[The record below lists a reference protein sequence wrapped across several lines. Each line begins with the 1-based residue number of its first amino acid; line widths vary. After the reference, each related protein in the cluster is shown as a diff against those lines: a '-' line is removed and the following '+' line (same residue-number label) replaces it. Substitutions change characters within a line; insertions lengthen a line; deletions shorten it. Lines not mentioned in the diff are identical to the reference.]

1 MSVGRWERRRGLTL
15 VEMIATITVLGVV
28 GATVFPVIEA
38 SGAHFAE
45 SASLR
50 RSADR
55 VSFAIDRIS
64 RVLREIPAADEGDG
78 LAIEGIT
85 ASEIVLTDGTSIRL
99 EGDRLLLEIDGR
111 VGTICD
117 RVSEFE
123 IRATGADGVTTTT
136 ESPQQ
141 TRRIGIGIVAEGF
154 SVRSAVFPRA
164 CMGGA

>member
-1 MSVGRWERRRGLTL
+1 MSVRGRDRRRGLTL

-28 GATVFPVIEA
+28 GATVLPVIEA

-50 RSADR
+50 RAADR
-55 VSFAIDRIS
+55 VSFAMDRIS
-64 RVLREIPAADEGDG
+64 RVLREIPAAEQGGG
-78 LAIEGIT
+78 LAIEAIT
-85 ASEIVLTDGTSIRL
+85 ASEIVLTNGTRIRL
-99 EGDRLLLEIDGR
+99 DGDRLLLEIDGR
-111 VGTICD
+111 VGTVCD
-117 RVSEFE
+117 HVSEFE
-123 IRATGADGVTTTT
+123 IIATGADGVTSTAA
-136 ESPQQ
+136 SPQE